1 MDELAFAKE
10 HPFGPTELDLPATVE
25 LQTILVHDK
34 PHAAVLSTNSGEIYQ
49 SKKIMVMSTLKDLN
63 IQHAICFQCSILD
76 DTETSIIQT

>member
-49 SKKIMVMSTLKDLN
+49 
-63 IQHAICFQCSILD
+63 
-76 DTETSIIQT
+76 